1 MILTKEN
8 SSALI
13 LSYNLVNKKRVEAA
27 KFHLLEEIRW
37 KGEKLGV
44 CEMRRHYTN
53 YFRGIPNFKP
63 YRTQLV
69 ELENYQEIIDVLDR
83 IEEEFTGVFALV

>member
-53 YFRGIPNFKP
+53 YFKGYPGIKDFRQK
-63 YRTQLV
+63 LV
-69 ELENYQEIIDVLDR
+69 TVDEHAELENVMDEIAKHYGGIPLC
-83 IEEEFTGVFALV
+83 